1 MADMREGMFDLIKL
15 FAETDAPSGAEA
27 QLAELIASRA
37 KPHADEVKKDLLG
50 NVLVQMRGTGARL
63 LLTCRMDEPG
73 FCVTHV
79 DQRGYLRFGP
89 VGAIPPVSALGTQ
102 VRLSSGALGVIREEK
117 RDSKTEP
124 AFDRMYI
131 DLGARD
137 EKDAG
142 RVAKVGD
149 LACLVSEVRE
159 HDGILSGKVIATRSL
174 CAALVTLLEGHH
186 DSPNDVLIA
195 FTVQGELAGRGGS
208 TASYEAHPSLAI
220 ILDSAAASD
229 GPEVKAP
236 TLALR
241 KGPGIRVKDSQ
252 ILTSPQVRELLQD
265 LAGQEKIPYQPEVSE
280 APALDARTIQNAS
293 EGTLLGVLSLPVRY
307 PRTPYE
313 IIASEDLENLLRLL
327 RALLACDLKE
337 KGF

>member
-1 MADMREGMFDLIKL
+1 MFDLIKS
-15 FAETDAPSGAEA
+15 FAETDAPSGEEA
-27 QLAELIASRA
+27 KLADLLESRA
-37 KPHADEVKKDLLG
+37 RPHADDIRRDLLG
-50 NVLVQMRGTGARL
+50 NVLVKKNGPGAKL
-63 LLTCRMDEPG
+63 LLACRMDEPG
-73 FCVTHV
+73 FCITHV

-117 RDSKTEP
+117 REPKTEP

-137 EKDAG
+137 GKDAG

-149 LACLVSEVRE
+149 LACFLSEARE
-159 HDGILSGKVIATRSL
+159 RDGILTGKAMATRAL
-174 CAALVTLLEGHH
+174 CAALVTLLGENH
-186 DSPNDVLIA
+186 DSPNDVLMA
-195 FTVQGELAGRGGS
+195 FTVQGELAGRGGA
-208 TASYEAHPSLAI
+208 TASYEAHPALAI
-220 ILDSAAASD
+220 ILDSAAASE
-229 GPEVKAP
+229 GPEVRAP

-252 ILTSPQVRELLQD
+252 ILASPKVRGLLQD
-265 LAGQEKIPYQPEVSE
+265 LAGQEKISYQPEVSE
-280 APALDARTIQNAS
+280 APALDARTIQSAS
-293 EGTLLGVLSLPVRY
+293 GGILIGVLSLPVRY

-327 RALLACDLKE
+327 RALLACDLKG